1 MDCLGRL
8 LDKAQE
14 DMILLQIGPQILRFR
29 SSIYA
34 EDVVISYGDIGKTCR
49 SLLLS

>member
-8 LDKAQE
+8 LDKAQV

-29 SSIYA
+29 ASIYA
-34 EDVVISYGDIGKTCR
+34 DDVVISYSYKTCR